1 MFVYHVTCNT
11 LETRALNKLLLRNE
25 LLFKY
30 NLKTLFN
37 LFSPRLKRLG
47 YKVGIKLLNDS
58 LVVENNNYLTKI
70 VNFYIVYDLDY
81 WPRIQFNTFM
91 LMIKVSICIVV
102 TQYHLM
108 EQTRGVFLIVHH
120 LTLILLRKTF

>member
-11 LETRALNKLLLRNE
+11 LETRALNKLLLRNK

-108 EQTRGVFLIVHH
+108 EQARGVFLIVHH